1 MPVPHNYALEITAT
15 DAETLVRAT
24 GEIDASVSGELR
36 EKLVAAATSGP
47 PVIVD
52 LSGVTFCDSSG
63 LTALVHGRTSAG
75 TAGTKFVIAT
85 RQRAILRPIALLGLV
100 ELLDIQP
107 DVGAARAVIDGDGH
121 A

>member
-1 MPVPHNYALEITAT
+1 
-15 DAETLVRAT
+15 
-24 GEIDASVSGELR
+24 
-36 EKLVAAATSGP
+36 
-47 PVIVD
+47 
-52 LSGVTFCDSSG
+52 
-63 LTALVHGRTSAG
+63 
-75 TAGTKFVIAT
+75 VIAT